1 MTLVIKIEST
11 PVFYADKFIL
21 IDGRNLPLVV
31 VITPLLYQPDN

>member
-21 IDGRNLPLVV
+21 IDGRNLPPGCRYHTAAVSAG
-31 VITPLLYQPDN
+31 